1 MIHPIA
7 RPFDPRPFI
16 ARAGWRLS
24 VTTADKPNW
33 RHYYIVQA
41 HHEDDPDFRRF
52 AALIEEQ
59 GYRARFEGIAYRY
72 LQVEEFLYWTSR
84 SLWTPGQ
91 NINRRPAADVEGQP
105 DQEQMSLLADADG

>member
-1 MIHPIA
+1 MTEA
-7 RPFDPRPFI
+7 TFDPREFI
-16 ARAGWRLS
+16 AKAGWRLS

-33 RHYYIVQA
+33 RHYYIVEA
-41 HHEDDPDFRRF
+41 VEDDPDFRRF

-72 LQVEEFLYWTSR
+72 LLVDDFLYWTSR

-105 DQEQMSLLADADG
+105 EHEQARLPSDRRRDV